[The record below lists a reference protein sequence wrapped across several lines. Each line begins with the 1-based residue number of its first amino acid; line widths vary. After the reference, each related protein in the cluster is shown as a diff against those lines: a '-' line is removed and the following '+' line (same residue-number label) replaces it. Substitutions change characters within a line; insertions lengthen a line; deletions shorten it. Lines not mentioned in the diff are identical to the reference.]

1 MHGDKIQEEIEK
13 MQERR
18 KAIWTDLGEH
28 GTTLSAAS
36 QVVLISEVASI
47 DVVISQMKKELED
60 MGWQEFMASL
70 WNKEDPS

>member
-28 GTTLSAAS
+28 GTTLSAVS

-47 DVVISQMKKELED
+47 DVVISQMKRELED
-60 MGWQEFMASL
+60 MGWQEFMDSL
-70 WNKEDPS
+70 WNKEGPS